1 MAHGLVNINRARDK
15 MPTHCT
21 QYGIEIYQKRAF
33 YKVSRFQNEFK
44 IKILIRPIFYFFQ
57 LWSFDCV
64 QKCTKH

>member
-33 YKVSRFQNEFK
+33 YKKSK
-44 IKILIRPIFYFFQ
+44 
-57 LWSFDCV
+57 
-64 QKCTKH
+64 